1 MTSNNDADPAPVH
14 RLVGRIS
21 NNTDNS
27 LPLIDKLDKLRSTFA
42 RNTAQGITDN
52 SALYFSIEAMGK
64 WPELSKIIRAA
75 FEVVAIDRNPNHG
88 IGKIS
93 EALDILRQSCD
104 ALHPPN
110 SVLGSAQPASPGLG
124 GAPPQQPSP

>member
-1 MTSNNDADPAPVH
+1 MTTEHPKATAPVQH
-14 RLVGRIS
+14 TDGRIS
-21 NNTDNS
+21 NNTDNL
-27 LPLIDKLDKLRSTFA
+27 LPLIDKLDKLRSTFV
-42 RNTAQGITDN
+42 RNTAQGITD
-52 SALYFSIEAMGK
+52 SSELYFSIEAMVK

-88 IGKIS
+88 IGQIA

-110 SVLGSAQPASPGLG
+110 ATDHRADAQGERNDH
-124 GAPPQQPSP
+124 